1 MTKRSR
7 KKEKNISNQ
16 SGHSN
21 SLNKVVR
28 PLTAET
34 NKIVKI
40 ITCIFLVV
48 ATFAIYSQVQDH
60 EFINYD
66 DNQYVTDN
74 LKVQAGLTRENVSW
88 AFTTSDQATWF
99 PMT

>member
-16 SGHSN
+16 TGHSN

-34 NKIVKI
+34 NRTMKI
-40 ITCIFLVV
+40 IICIFLVLS
-48 ATFAIYSQVQDH
+48 TFVVYWQVQDH
-60 EFINYD
+60 EFTNFD
-66 DNQYVTDN
+66 DSIFCCLEVYA
-74 LKVQAGLTRENVSW
+74 AGLTSENVKW
-88 AFTTSDQATWF
+88 AFTTFATGNWF
-99 PMT
+99 PVT

>member
-1 MTKRSR
+1 MKKKVANKRKRS
-7 KKEKNISNQ
+7 KKNTSDR

-40 ITCIFLVV
+40 IICIFLVV

-60 EFINYD
+60 EFLNYD
-66 DNQYVTDN
+66 D
-74 LKVQAGLTRENVSW
+74 
-88 AFTTSDQATWF
+88 
-99 PMT
+99 